1 MKNFTKLFI
10 VTVMLTASVAM
21 SAQKK
26 SDPSGNLTYCLP
38 STVLNLEVEA
48 VQEKFYAGPYAKYA
62 EKYLGVT
69 ARQKDE
75 ASFRIVQVKMVP
87 YVEADQSRRY
97 SVCVDKGNIDGSF
110 LKLSAEGLV
119 SFGDAA
125 MGGNETVWRFPVET
139 TGDFSSK
146 GVSSNLTSE
155 ATVLYKN
162 DRKESEYGK
171 ISVQQNVIVAKTPE
185 VKAAE
190 TADMILKLRK
200 QRLQIVTGDTD
211 ATYSGEAMAAAITE
225 LTRLEQEYMTLF
237 TGYSET
243 QTQKM
248 NFDIVPEAERE
259 TQKYVA
265 FRLSDTA
272 GLLPAD
278 NLSGRPIVI
287 EFVPGTFQQIEE
299 TLVDKKKPAVLAYYR
314 IPAVCTVKLTD
325 GRDILLQSRVPVYQL
340 GQESS
345 LPVNVIL
352 K

>member
-1 MKNFTKLFI
+1 
-10 VTVMLTASVAM
+10 
-21 SAQKK
+21 
-26 SDPSGNLTYCLP
+26 
-38 STVLNLEVEA
+38 
-48 VQEKFYAGPYAKYA
+48 
-62 EKYLGVT
+62 
-69 ARQKDE
+69 
-75 ASFRIVQVKMVP
+75 
-87 YVEADQSRRY
+87 
-97 SVCVDKGNIDGSF
+97 
-110 LKLSAEGLV
+110 
-119 SFGDAA
+119 
-125 MGGNETVWRFPVET
+125 VWRFPVET